1 MFIMDKNEESHFW
14 FERRAFFLKR
24 YNRPMSILTTIHRA
38 AGVNLHGK
46 TIQRTAVRGV
56 IQRGQN
62 LLMIYSSN
70 VGDYKFPGGGVD
82 EGESHTQALR
92 REVSEECGATVTRI
106 GEEIGVVIEYNFAEE
121 AEFDTFKMTS
131 HYYPCDVEDG
141 FGSQNLIGYERD
153 LGFQPIWISI
163 SDALRQNKTLPH
175 SAHPPEWLRREIFV
189 LEYLLIHQ

>member
-1 MFIMDKNEESHFW
+1 MK
-14 FERRAFFLKR
+14 
-24 YNRPMSILTTIHRA
+24 ILTTIYRA
-38 AGVNLHGK
+38 NGINIHGK

-82 EGESHTQALR
+82 EGETHAQAVC
-92 REVSEECGATVTRI
+92 REVLEECGATVTRV
-106 GEEIGVVIEYNFAEE
+106 GDEIGAVIEYEFAEE

-141 FGSQNLIGYERD
+141 FGAQNLIGYERD
-153 LGFQPIWISI
+153 LGFTPVWISI
-163 SDALRQNKTLPH
+163 EKALEQNKTLLH
-175 SAHPPEWLRREIFV
+175 SERAPEWLRREIFV
-189 LEYLLIHQ
+189 LEYLQNN